1 MLYFQRFST
10 FFLMMTKFG
19 LTLFLSFSMKGGIE
33 EGCWK
38 SSLRNWGRKSLQTSE
53 NQIVNAFST
62 DLLQLTVI
70 CNQCGK
76 NCSYLYFSWESL
88 NLTEK
93 NIFQLTRYS
102 IVISK
107 IFSLFLEASPPCIDS
122 SPPPSTLPFP
132 CVCFAYDSLPGYFG
146 LHYGSIFW

>member
-76 NCSYLYFSWESL
+76 NCSYLYFS
-88 NLTEK
+88 
-93 NIFQLTRYS
+93 
-102 IVISK
+102 
-107 IFSLFLEASPPCIDS
+107 
-122 SPPPSTLPFP
+122 
-132 CVCFAYDSLPGYFG
+132 
-146 LHYGSIFW
+146 